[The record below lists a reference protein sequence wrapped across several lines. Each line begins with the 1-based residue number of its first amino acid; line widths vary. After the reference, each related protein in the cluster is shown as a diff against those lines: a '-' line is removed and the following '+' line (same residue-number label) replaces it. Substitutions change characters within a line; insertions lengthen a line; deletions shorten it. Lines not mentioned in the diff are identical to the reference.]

1 MRSLMT
7 WLFHFESVIFLWIL
21 SLIVLVH
28 PQQLRYNKE
37 LSKHVT
43 NLLDGLLKEDRYD
56 KRIRPNFGGPP
67 VTIEVNMYIKSLG
80 PVSETEEVY
89 SLDCYFRQM
98 WVDNRLKFNASA
110 TGLSEFSMN
119 WLFLDKVWKPD
130 TYFVNGKKSYLH
142 SITVPNKFLRLR
154 QDGLLTYSMRLTIK
168 ASCPMHLRKFPLDSQ
183 SCPLDIGS
191 YGYSNN
197 DVLYAWLKSN
207 KDAVGTEDGVN
218 LAQYNLTGIKMK
230 EEIRLSSR
238 GDNFSVV
245 AVHFHLKRHTG
256 YFMLQ
261 VYVPCTLIV
270 SCSWV
275 SFWIDPQA
283 VPARVSLGV
292 TTVLSMTTLG
302 FGGRSQMPRTSYA
315 TALDWFVIICFSFVF
330 ASMVEYAA
338 INFLDKMTKDVAAK
352 ATKKKRPP
360 SAEGEAQPSFILIRL
375 LRDVAL
381 WFYRQFKD
389 PWQLPKTP
397 GSKFSQ
403 VDIYSRKI
411 FPLSFAIINT
421 IYWTSFMYY
430 FDDEPPVRE
439 QVPMQ
444 TNM

>member
-1 MRSLMT
+1 MRLLNFSSFCCKGTKLL
-7 WLFHFESVIFLWIL
+7 WLENGVNDEESIEL
-21 SLIVLVH
+21 
-28 PQQLRYNKE
+28 E

-80 PVSETEEVY
+80 PVSETDEVY
-89 SLDCYFRQM
+89 SMDCYFRQM

-183 SCPLDIGS
+183 SCPLEIGS
-191 YGYSNN
+191 CKRELADDDHDEKASLSKFHLFYGYSNN
-197 DVLYAWLKSN
+197 DVLYAWFKSG
-207 KDAVGTEDGVN
+207 KDPVGREEGVN
-218 LAQYNLTGIKMK
+218 LAQYDLTEIKTK

-238 GDNFSVV
+238 RDNFSVV

-375 LRDVAL
+375 LRDVAW
-381 WFYRQFKD
+381 WFLQTVQRSLATAQ
-389 PWQLPKTP
+389 
-397 GSKFSQ
+397 SA
-403 VDIYSRKI
+403 RK
-411 FPLSFAIINT
+411 
-421 IYWTSFMYY
+421 
-430 FDDEPPVRE
+430 
-439 QVPMQ
+439 
-444 TNM
+444 